1 MMASYIIMEGEKT
14 ILRYSRYKFTRLNSI
29 EFMNLSTNALVMTE
43 YMHKIEFKNVERS
56 TITDFKS
63 HSILGIILESL
74 IPWNIAWKNL
84 IQKFISDLFQ
94 MFSKNRGIYFL
105 QIYPE
110 IYYSLTHYFNHIDV
124 PRGTIDISIT
134 SKISYLSI

>member
-1 MMASYIIMEGEKT
+1 
-14 ILRYSRYKFTRLNSI
+14 
-29 EFMNLSTNALVMTE
+29 
-43 YMHKIEFKNVERS
+43 
-56 TITDFKS
+56 
-63 HSILGIILESL
+63 
-74 IPWNIAWKNL
+74 
-84 IQKFISDLFQ
+84 